1 MSYRVNRIDKF
12 KFEEILHSY
21 PSYYKEFFA
30 SFEKQA
36 LSGDQLR
43 SDRSMGFRLLRSISD
58 NRESVSKRTS
68 SKSESE
74 SESQGSNEDDLNVA
88 KEEYMIVNL
97 NVSTNSEL
105 NLMKDTHTNERI
117 PHMSAVLLDND
128 QSRTSKYGDKF

>member
-1 MSYRVNRIDKF
+1 MLVRAISKF

-21 PSYYKEFFA
+21 PSYYKEFLA
-30 SFEKQA
+30 SFEKKA
-36 LSGDQLR
+36 LSADQLR
-43 SDRSMGFRLLRSISD
+43 SDRSMGFGLLGSISD

-68 SKSESE
+68 SKSGSE
-74 SESQGSNEDDLNVA
+74 LESQGSNEDDMNVA

-105 NLMKDTHTNERI
+105 TLMKDTHTNEKI

-128 QSRTSKYGDKF
+128 QSRTSKYADKF